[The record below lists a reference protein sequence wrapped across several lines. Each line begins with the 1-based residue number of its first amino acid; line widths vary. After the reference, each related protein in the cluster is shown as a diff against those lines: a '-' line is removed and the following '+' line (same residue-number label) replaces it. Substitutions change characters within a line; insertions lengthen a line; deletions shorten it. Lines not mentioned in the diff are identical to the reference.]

1 MTEQQCSTQQ
11 QWKQSVRTLANLQ
24 GIAVGRKDVQY
35 LLCIPGD
42 VLEWRPGLQRGRR
55 SKILALNGR
64 IIMCLSQTCGPPHSF
79 RFQSIFATAYL

>member
-42 VLEWRPGLQRGRR
+42 VLQWRPGLQRGRR

-64 IIMCLSQTCGPPHSF
+64 IIVSLS
-79 RFQSIFATAYL
+79 